1 MIDSMVMVKL
11 WMLMLGVSCLIL
23 SLGIYNLVSNL
34 LIMPLIGLS
43 LPYLIIVV
51 FSVVRRPWLK
61 SKNNDGN
68 ETVLKDYSGI

>member
-1 MIDSMVMVKL
+1 
-11 WMLMLGVSCLIL
+11 MLGVSCLIL

-51 FSVVRRPWLK
+51 SVVRRPWLK